1 MQTPSETKMIVSI
14 PEAAQR
20 LNVSIDS
27 VRRRVRSGVLSA
39 SRDARGQWWL
49 ELPDDGGLEALPG
62 EVGERIGLGTGTPLQ
77 RNERESLIV
86 ALEDQIDDLK
96 ARLDRCEQERRE
108 DAETFRVER
117 DRLLAMI
124 ERLAG
129 GKA

>member
-1 MQTPSETKMIVSI
+1 MIVSI

-27 VRRRVRSGVLSA
+27 VRRRVRSGALSA

-49 ELPDDGGLEALPG
+49 ELPEDSGLETRSA
-62 EVGERIGLGTGTPLQ
+62 EVGGRIGLGTGTPLQ

-86 ALEDQIDDLK
+86 ALEDQVDDLK
-96 ARLDRCEQERRE
+96 ARLNRSEQERRE
-108 DAETFRVER
+108 DAERFTAER